1 MIDWLVSALHEP
13 KNRGKRQ
20 VWQDFSCQIL
30 PEEWYAA
37 DPLAGE
43 EYFPEDFS
51 VHREEKLTREE
62 IVEPDS
68 GTVVRMQAYLV
79 RRYRPSLEVCLSMWE
94 NYEVEGRLGG
104 YSQVSFEPVLCE
116 MEKLYS
122 ELFETAESELI
133 RWKKELLH
141 FGREQNRQLPKVF
154 LFSADLL

>member
-1 MIDWLVSALHEP
+1 MIP
-13 KNRGKRQ
+13 KTEENVRSGRI
-20 VWQDFSCQIL
+20 FSCQIP

-79 RRYRPSLEVCLSMWE
+79 RRYRPSLAVCLSMWE

-154 LFSADLL
+154 LFSTDLL

>member
-1 MIDWLVSALHEP
+1 MTGSFLRFMIP
-13 KNRGKRQ
+13 KTEENVRSGRI
-20 VWQDFSCQIL
+20 FSCQIP

-51 VHREEKLTREE
+51 VHREETLTRGE
-62 IVEPDS
+62 IVDPDS
-68 GTVVRMQAYLV
+68 GTVVRLQAYLV
-79 RRYRPSLEVCLSMWE
+79 RRYRPSLAVCLSMWE

-154 LFSADLL
+154 LFSTDLL

>member
-1 MIDWLVSALHEP
+1 MTGSFLRFMIP
-13 KNRGKRQ
+13 KTEENVRSGRI
-20 VWQDFSCQIL
+20 FSCQIP

-79 RRYRPSLEVCLSMWE
+79 RRYRPSLAVCLSMWE

-122 ELFETAESELI
+122 EIVETTESEPS
-133 RWKKELLH
+133 RRKTELLH
-141 FGREQNRQLPKVF
+141 FGRKQNRQLPKVF
-154 LFSADLL
+154 VYSPDLL